1 MSKKNEQL
9 NALKAENKK
18 LKSQLEEQK
27 KKLKESS
34 GSSGSAKE
42 SSNDEIEKLKDLL
55 TQTKVENQKLTDQNE
70 KAKKIVKAKFM
81 KIHKKSISSA
91 HVIISVSNNPTYF
104 ESFYKSCL
112 SHISSTHLNTPTQN

>member
-34 GSSGSAKE
+34 SGSSGPAKE
-42 SSNDEIEKLKDLL
+42 SSSDEIEKLKDLL

-70 KAKKIVKAKFM
+70 KAKKIVKVKFI
-81 KIHKKSISSA
+81 KIHKKSVSSD
-91 HVIISVSNNPTYF
+91 HVILNVSNNPTNF
-104 ESFYKSCL
+104 ESFYRGPQGL
-112 SHISSTHLNTPTQN
+112 Y

>member
-34 GSSGSAKE
+34 SGSSGPAKE

-70 KAKKIVKAKFM
+70 KAKKIVHVKVEFI
-81 KIHKKSISSA
+81 KIHKKSVSSD
-91 HVIISVSNNPTYF
+91 HVILNVSNNPNNF
-104 ESFYKSCL
+104 ESFYK
-112 SHISSTHLNTPTQN
+112 

>member
-34 GSSGSAKE
+34 GSSGPAKE

-70 KAKKIVKAKFM
+70 KAKKIVKVKFM
-81 KIHKKSISSA
+81 KIHKKSISTG
-91 HVIISVSNNPTYF
+91 HVIISVSNNPTNF
-104 ESFYKSCL
+104 KSFYKSCPL
-112 SHISSTHLNTPTQN
+112 HILHRIKF

>member
-34 GSSGSAKE
+34 GTSPAKE

-70 KAKKIVKAKFM
+70 KAKKIVKVKFM
-81 KIHKKSISSA
+81 KIHKKSISSG
-91 HVIISVSNNPTYF
+91 HVIISVSNNPTNF
-104 ESFYKSCL
+104 ESFYKSCPL
-112 SHISSTHLNTPTQN
+112 HVSLIHLNKPTQN

>member
-34 GSSGSAKE
+34 SGSSGPAKE

-70 KAKKIVKAKFM
+70 KAKKIVKVKFI
-81 KIHKKSISSA
+81 KIHEKSVSSD
-91 HVIISVSNNPTYF
+91 HVILNVSNNPNNF
-104 ESFYKSCL
+104 ESFYK
-112 SHISSTHLNTPTQN
+112 

>member
-27 KKLKESS
+27 KKLKEST
-34 GSSGSAKE
+34 SSPSPVKE
-42 SSNDEIEKLKDLL
+42 NDEIEKLKDLL

-70 KAKKIVKAKFM
+70 KAKKIVKVKFI
-81 KIHKKSISSA
+81 KIHKK
-91 HVIISVSNNPTYF
+91 IIKNPF
-104 ESFYKSCL
+104 QV
-112 SHISSTHLNTPTQN
+112 NT

>member
-27 KKLKESS
+27 KKLKDSAS
-34 GSSGSAKE
+34 ASSAKE
-42 SSNDEIEKLKDLL
+42 SSEPNEEIEKLKDLL

-70 KAKKIVKAKFM
+70 KAKKIVKVEFR
-81 KIHKKSISSA
+81 KIPFSGHVIMTLSNDSRLRNKNKSICFCSMDMLD
-91 HVIISVSNNPTYF
+91 IIA
-104 ESFYKSCL
+104 
-112 SHISSTHLNTPTQN
+112 

>member
-27 KKLKESS
+27 KKLKDSAS
-34 GSSGSAKE
+34 ASPAKE
-42 SSNDEIEKLKDLL
+42 SSEPNEEIEKLKDLL

-70 KAKKIVKAKFM
+70 KAKKIVKVEFR
-81 KIHKKSISSA
+81 KIPFSGHVIMTLSNDSRLRNKNKSICFCSMDMLD
-91 HVIISVSNNPTYF
+91 IIA
-104 ESFYKSCL
+104 
-112 SHISSTHLNTPTQN
+112 

>member
-34 GSSGSAKE
+34 SGSSGPAKE

-70 KAKKIVKAKFM
+70 KAKKIVKVKFM
-81 KIHKKSISSA
+81 KIHKKSVSSDP
-91 HVIISVSNNPTYF
+91 VILNVSNNPTNF
-104 ESFYKSCL
+104 ESFYK
-112 SHISSTHLNTPTQN
+112 

>member
-34 GSSGSAKE
+34 SGSSGPAKE

-70 KAKKIVKAKFM
+70 KAKKIVKVKFI
-81 KIHKKSISSA
+81 KIHKKSISSD
-91 HVIISVSNNPTYF
+91 HVILNVSNNPANF
-104 ESFYKSCL
+104 ESFYK
-112 SHISSTHLNTPTQN
+112 